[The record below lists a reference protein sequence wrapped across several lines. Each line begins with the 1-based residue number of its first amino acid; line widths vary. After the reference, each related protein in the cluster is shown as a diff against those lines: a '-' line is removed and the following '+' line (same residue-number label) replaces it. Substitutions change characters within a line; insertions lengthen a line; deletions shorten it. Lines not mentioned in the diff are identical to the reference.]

1 MYKKTQQISNKKQK
15 KTKKRVSEWRQSIVE
30 IQRVSKVVKG
40 GKKLSFRTTLILGNQ
55 KGQVGVGVGKADEI
69 SLAIKKAL
77 NEAKKYLI
85 NVPITKI
92 LTITHIS
99 TGVCGS
105 AKVLIKPVGTGTG
118 VIAGSSIR
126 IVLELAGIQNIV
138 AKQMGSSNLLNNAKA
153 TINALSMLK
162 TTKDVAN
169 ARDISIEKIYS
180 YKN

>member
-1 MYKKTQQISNKKQK
+1 MNK
-15 KTKKRVSEWRQSIVE
+15 
-30 IQRVSKVVKG
+30 
-40 GKKLSFRTTLILGNQ
+40 
-55 KGQVGVGVGKADEI
+55 
-69 SLAIKKAL
+69 
-77 NEAKKYLI
+77 AKKSLI

-105 AKVLIKPVGTGTG
+105 AKVLIKPVSPGTG

-138 AKQMGSSNLLNNAKA
+138 AKQMGSGNLLNNAKA
-153 TINALSMLK
+153 TINALSFLR

-169 ARDISIEKIYS
+169 ARDISIERLYS
-180 YKN
+180 HKN

>member
-1 MYKKTQQISNKKQK
+1 MFKKAQQISNIKKK
-15 KTKKRVSEWRQSIVE
+15 KTKKPISEWRQSIVE

-69 SLAIKKAL
+69 SLSIKKAL
-77 NEAKKYLI
+77 NKAKKSLI
-85 NVPITKI
+85 NIPITKI

-105 AKVLIKPVGTGTG
+105 AKVLIKPVSPGTG

-126 IVLELAGIQNIV
+126 IVLELVGIQNIV
-138 AKQMGSSNLLNNAKA
+138 AKQMGSGNLLNNAKA
-153 TINALSMLK
+153 TINALSFLR

-169 ARDISIEKIYS
+169 ARDISIERLYS
-180 YKN
+180 HKN